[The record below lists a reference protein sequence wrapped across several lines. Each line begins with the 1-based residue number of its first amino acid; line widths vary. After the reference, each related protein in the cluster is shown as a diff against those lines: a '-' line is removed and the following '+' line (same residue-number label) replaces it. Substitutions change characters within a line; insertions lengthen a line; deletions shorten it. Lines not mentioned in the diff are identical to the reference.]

1 MKQAVSVRKRTAF
14 ILFLPLVTTA
24 MSNWSVQR
32 T

>member
-1 MKQAVSVRKRTAF
+1 MDE
-14 ILFLPLVTTA
+14 FLPLVTTA